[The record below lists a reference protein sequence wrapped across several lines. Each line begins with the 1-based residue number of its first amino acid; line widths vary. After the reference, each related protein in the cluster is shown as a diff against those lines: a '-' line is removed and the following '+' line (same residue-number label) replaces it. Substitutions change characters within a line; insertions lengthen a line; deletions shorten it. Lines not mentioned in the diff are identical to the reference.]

1 MSEKHTL
8 AFQLAPQDQTRLGE
22 LVGQLNAHLRLIE
35 EQLHVQIGNRGH
47 LFQVEGD
54 EGRCA
59 QARFVMPA
67 RPLPEKSPRATRART
82 SASKRGAAPSAGAV
96 PTSAVTCAASLST
109 LSISASARPVPARP
123 ISPSPPPFPIS
134 PKTKCA
140 NWCWCARRWKRANA
154 SASFPAT

>member
-59 QARFVMPA
+59 QARFVIENLYAQTGSGVLNADDVHLGPGFADQLIETLPQQGTGTVQTGRIDQHKLPRVTSDDASHRMPSG
-67 RPLPEKSPRATRART
+67 L
-82 SASKRGAAPSAGAV
+82 G
-96 PTSAVTCAASLST
+96 
-109 LSISASARPVPARP
+109 
-123 ISPSPPPFPIS
+123 F
-134 PKTKCA
+134 
-140 NWCWCARRWKRANA
+140 
-154 SASFPAT
+154 

>member
-59 QARFVMPA
+59 QARFVIENLYA
-67 RPLPEKSPRATRART
+67 QTGSGVRENL
-82 SASKRGAAPSAGAV
+82 
-96 PTSAVTCAASLST
+96 
-109 LSISASARPVPARP
+109 I
-123 ISPSPPPFPIS
+123 
-134 PKTKCA
+134 
-140 NWCWCARRWKRANA
+140 
-154 SASFPAT
+154 